1 LYTWGFNG
9 YGCLGD
15 STIINRSSPVKIGAS
30 TTWTEISCGVSNISA
45 RKSDGTIWTTG
56 NAGFGKLGN
65 SSLVN
70 QSVFVQTGSNI
81 NSWQLVDMFKTGF
94 GIAVATP
101 PPSPSPSISP
111 TPTPTITLTPPATP
125 APTPTLGNMK
135 LFTWGFNFIGQL
147 GTNTVLPG
155 GVGQSVPVQVGT
167 AANWSL
173 ICGTNLGFYA
183 IKSDGTM
190 WSWGSNQFGN
200 LGIGNTMNRSVP
212 TQIGTGT
219 DWRAVSNS
227 SNTYAM
233 AIKNNGQLYGW
244 GSNYFGEL
252 GTQNVISY
260 SSPILVPGN
269 TWSSVTMGSNVTV
282 AIDTAGRLW
291 TSGRGVYGLLGNN
304 SSTNTSSFVQTYL
317 GGNDWAKV
325 TATGNVLA
333 LKTDGT
339 AWVWGNN
346 YYGNLG
352 INNRQ
357 DKFIPTQIGTESTW
371 SQISSGSEM
380 CAAVKT
386 DGTLWTWGR
395 NNVGQ
400 LGDGTLVNR
409 SSPIQIGNGTD
420 WMLVQCGYKDCFA
433 VKKNGTLYGWGSNNG
448 GALGNNSTVNR
459 SSPVQIGI
467 VATYVNVMS
476 TFGSTAALRT

>member
-1 LYTWGFNG
+1 
-9 YGCLGD
+9 
-15 STIINRSSPVKIGAS
+15 
-30 TTWTEISCGVSNISA
+30 
-45 RKSDGTIWTTG
+45 
-56 NAGFGKLGN
+56 
-65 SSLVN
+65 
-70 QSVFVQTGSNI
+70 
-81 NSWQLVDMFKTGF
+81 
-94 GIAVATP
+94 
-101 PPSPSPSISP
+101 
-111 TPTPTITLTPPATP
+111 
-125 APTPTLGNMK
+125 
-135 LFTWGFNFIGQL
+135 
-147 GTNTVLPG
+147 
-155 GVGQSVPVQVGT
+155 
-167 AANWSL
+167 
-173 ICGTNLGFYA
+173 
-183 IKSDGTM
+183 M

-467 VATYVNVMS
+467 VATYVNVIS
-476 TFGSTAALRT
+476 TFGTTAALRT